1 MISNSTPLQKLCDRI
16 ERVPRLDEGTVQV
29 NMDPAVQRNGKPAV
43 EPTIKPVVEA
53 NADPSV
59 KANVDAAAAEGH
71 AQATPVG
78 FESGEIPK

>member
-1 MISNSTPLQKLCDRI
+1 
-16 ERVPRLDEGTVQV
+16 
-29 NMDPAVQRNGKPAV
+29 MDPAVQRNGKPAV

-78 FESGEIPK
+78 FESGEIPNPSKIVSQMTRLNFWTVFLPCVVYVQY